1 MSSKWLSLEHAME
14 KAIDATSIL
23 GESETIA
30 LSRALGRITA
40 SEVHA
45 TLSVPPWDNS
55 AMDGFAINA
64 ASSQP
69 DTLMPIQGTI
79 TAGMAADEPLK
90 PGHAIKIMT
99 GAPVPPGADAVVMV
113 ENTSTEGNHVSINK
127 QHACGENIRKK
138 EADIKIGQSLVNQGI
153 RLQPQ
158 HLMLLSSQ
166 GLTTV
171 DVVKQVKVGVVA
183 TGSEL
188 AQPGEPCLPTQ
199 IYESNRIGVSA
210 LLAELGVEIIDF
222 GIVKDDEQSLTALFK
237 EASARVDV
245 MVSSGGV
252 SVGDADYVKDVIDAL
267 GSIDFWKVAIKPG
280 KPFALGHI
288 GNTLFCGLP
297 GNPVSAFIT
306 AKLLVTPLIRKMQGE
321 QQVRKPLT
329 VNATVTCD
337 IKRRAGRRDF
347 QRATITYDENFNLL
361 VTPFRTQSSGVMT
374 SITAAN
380 CLMIIHE
387 DISHVEKGTTLPVI
401 PFDLLSPESDL

>member
-1 MSSKWLSLEHAME
+1 MSSKWLSLEHALE
-14 KAIDATSIL
+14 KAIDATSTL

-30 LSRALGRITA
+30 LSHALGRITA

-64 ASSQP
+64 DSSQP
-69 DTLMPIQGTI
+69 NTLMPIQGTI

-99 GAPVPPGADAVVMV
+99 GAPVPPGADTVVMV
-113 ENTSTEGNHVSINK
+113 ENTFTEGNHVSINR
-127 QHACGENIRKK
+127 QHSCGENIRNK
-138 EADIKIGQSLVNQGI
+138 EADIKIGQSLVNQGV

-171 DVVKQVKVGVVA
+171 EVVKQVKVGVVA

-188 AQPGEPCLPTQ
+188 AQPGEPCLPSQ

-210 LLAELGVEIIDF
+210 LLSELGVEIIDF

-237 EASARVDV
+237 EASERVDV
-245 MVSSGGV
+245 MISSGGV
-252 SVGDADYVKDVIDAL
+252 SVGDADYVKGVIETL

-297 GNPVSAFIT
+297 G
-306 AKLLVTPLIRKMQGE
+306 
-321 QQVRKPLT
+321 
-329 VNATVTCD
+329 
-337 IKRRAGRRDF
+337 
-347 QRATITYDENFNLL
+347 
-361 VTPFRTQSSGVMT
+361 
-374 SITAAN
+374 
-380 CLMIIHE
+380 
-387 DISHVEKGTTLPVI
+387 
-401 PFDLLSPESDL
+401 